1 MNHFSEKYIGQP
13 YRAGFFNCW
22 DFVRQVY
29 KNEYGIS
36 LNHIP
41 VDETNLKQLMTTVKT
56 TSEHKNWRSVKQVEE
71 GDLLLMRQSK
81 HPIHVGVWVNIDG
94 GGVLHCIKNS
104 GVVFQN
110 KQSLQLSGWKIEKVY
125 RYAAN

>member
-1 MNHFSEKYIGQP
+1 MKHFASKYIGQP
-13 YRAGFFNCW
+13 YRAGLFNCW

-29 KNEYGIS
+29 GNEYGII

-56 TSEHKNWRSVKQVEE
+56 TSEHKNWRPVKQIQE

-81 HPIHVGVWVNIDG
+81 HPIHVGIWVNIDG
-94 GGVLHCIKNS
+94 GGVLHCIKDS
-104 GVVFQN
+104 GVVFQT
-110 KQSLQLSGWKIEKVY
+110 KQSLQLSGWKIEKGY
-125 RYAAN
+125 RYATN